1 MSEIKCYKIRLL
13 PTKSQEQ
20 QFYKNCGAVR
30 FMYNWALDL
39 CNSTYKESKKHL
51 SAYEISNI
59 YTSHK
64 VREDNSWLSEIPRA
78 TLQKAF
84 QDLQVA
90 FNRFYSG
97 RSQFPKFKSKHKS
110 KLSFYTRYDRVKF
123 ISDTEFR
130 MQFST
135 TGKRQTIKYTSD
147 RKIPQGKITNPR
159 VSFNGKYWLLTFG
172 IENQD
177 TEKPSVTNEVIGVD
191 VGIKELA
198 VCSDGYVHP
207 NINKSKTVKLL
218 RKRLKRFQR
227 KLARCQEGSNN
238 RQKIKRKVRLIYKR
252 IADINK
258 NHKHQ
263 LSSRLVKKLPR
274 AIVVEGLSIENMLK
288 NRHLS
293 RVIHECGWYEL
304 YEQLEYKC
312 KEKGI
317 EFIRIN
323 RFYPSSKT
331 CSSCGHIHKTL
342 TLKDRVFVCSSCGL
356 VMDRDLNAAKNIAA
370 YPNKY
375 LVGNGDAEF
384 KSVDC

>member
-20 QFYKNCGAVR
+20 QFFKNCGAVR
-30 FMYNWALDL
+30 FIYNWALEL
-39 CNSTYKESKKHL
+39 CDETYKESKKHL
-51 SAYEISNI
+51 SAYDVSNI
-59 YTSHK
+59 YTKHQ
-64 VREDNSWLSEIPRA
+64 VRIDNPWLNEIPRA
-78 TLQKAF
+78 TLQRAF

-90 FNRFYSG
+90 FKRFFNGISNY
-97 RSQFPKFKSKHKS
+97 PKFKSRHKS
-110 KLSFYTRYDRVKF
+110 KLSFYTRYDRLKFISNTQLKMGFNTSRKRETIKF
-123 ISDTEFR
+123 ISDRE
-130 MQFST
+130 
-135 TGKRQTIKYTSD
+135 
-147 RKIPQGKITNPR
+147 IPQGKFINPR
-159 VSFNGKYWLLTFG
+159 ITFNGKYWLLSFG

-207 NINKSKTVKLL
+207 NINKSRTIKLL
-218 RKRLKRFQR
+218 KKRLKRFQR
-227 KLARCQEGSNN
+227 KFARCQKDSNN
-238 RQKIKRKVRLIYKR
+238 RKKLKCQIKLIYKR

-274 AIVVEGLSIENMLK
+274 AIVVEDLSIRNMLK

-293 RVIHECGWYEL
+293 RVIHECGWGEL

-312 KEKGI
+312 KESGI
-317 EFIRIN
+317 EFIKIN

-342 TLKDRVFVCSSCGL
+342 TLKDRVFTCPSCGF
-356 VMDRDLNAAKNIAA
+356 VMDRDLNAARNIAA
-370 YPNKY
+370 HI
-375 LVGNGDAEF
+375 GNGGTEF